1 MQRSFFIAGVQFRP
15 KTEIDKALKVMKVG
29 DRLTLELEPTNKFD
43 SNAVKIIYNSFADEN
58 TEIDVFLGYVPK
70 KFSAEVSAMLEVY
83 TTVECVVEEI
93 DLKAKFWE
101 MCKVTVR
108 DEEELEEEDD
118 DTDETRTE
126 SRDI

>member
-1 MQRSFFIAGVQFRP
+1 MKRSFFIAGVQFRP
-15 KTEIDKALKVMKVG
+15 KEDISQALKGMKVG
-29 DRLTLELEPTNKFD
+29 DILTLDPEPTNRFD
-43 SNAVKIIYNSFADEN
+43 PNAVRILKDDN
-58 TEIDVFLGYVPK
+58 FLGFVPK